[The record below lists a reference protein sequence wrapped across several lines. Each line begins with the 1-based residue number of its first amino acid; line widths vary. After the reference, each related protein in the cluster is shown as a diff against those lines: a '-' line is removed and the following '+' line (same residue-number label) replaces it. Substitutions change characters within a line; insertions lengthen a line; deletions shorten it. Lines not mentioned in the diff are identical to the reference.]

1 MTGAGS
7 ANNAGKERKK
17 EKLVLFTR
25 GNFDM
30 TFFFL
35 VIALLTFGLVMLY
48 SASNVYAL
56 QHEGNSGYYALRQL
70 IFALLGLAVMLVLSF
85 VDYRIWRKL
94 AGPLYLVGI
103 GLLIVVRLMP
113 AIEGVH
119 RWINLGFTTFQPS
132 ELMKFFMILLFA
144 KLIARYNEQMKTF
157 KKGVLPFLLL
167 LIPVVALLYLEPHM
181 SAIVIFVSLTAVML
195 WVGGT
200 AVGWFIAVF
209 AGAGGLLAALV
220 LSGKIQYWLDRVS
233 YWTDPWSDYLGKGF
247 QTIQSLYAIGSGG
260 VWGVGLGNSIQKHL
274 YLPAPQNDFIFAIIC
289 EELGLIG
296 AICVIGLFIALVVRG
311 FMIAHKCHDKFG
323 CMLAIGLTAQVG
335 LQALLNIAVVTNTV
349 PNTGISLP
357 FFSYGGTS
365 LVMLL
370 AQMGVVLSI
379 SRKTSLENEV

>member
-1 MTGAGS
+1 MTGTEITR
-7 ANNAGKERKK
+7 KEAPKK
-17 EKLVLFTR
+17 KKFRLAILAR

-35 VIALLTFGLVMLY
+35 VIALLSFGLVMLY

-56 QHEGNSGYYALRQL
+56 QHVGNSGFYAMRQL
-70 IFALLGLAVMLVLSF
+70 FFAVLGVAAMLAISWIDYRVLKKLAWPLYFVGLGLLV
-85 VDYRIWRKL
+85 
-94 AGPLYLVGI
+94 
-103 GLLIVVRLMP
+103 IVLFLP
-113 AIEGVH
+113 KIEGVH

-132 ELMKFFMILLFA
+132 ELVKFFIILLFSKLIATYNERMKSFRYGILPFMILLVPV
-144 KLIARYNEQMKTF
+144 I
-157 KKGVLPFLLL
+157 GLL
-167 LIPVVALLYLEPHM
+167 VFEPHM
-181 SAIVIFVSLTAVML
+181 SAIVIFVALTAVLL

-200 AVGWFIAVF
+200 AMGWFIAVF
-209 AGAGGLLAALV
+209 AAAGGGLVVLV

-260 VWGVGLGNSIQKHL
+260 IWGVGLGNSIQKHL
-274 YLPAPQNDFIFAIIC
+274 YLPAPQNDFVFAIIC

-296 AICVIGLFIALVVRG
+296 ALCVIGLFVALVVRG
-311 FMIAHKCHDKFG
+311 FMIAYKCRDKFG
-323 CMLAIGLTAQVG
+323 CILAIGLTVQIG

-379 SRKTSLENEV
+379 SRTSSLDNAV